1 MKQELTKRE
10 KLLIFSAALLV
21 LFYLAFQFGFLPLY
35 DRFTEGRAERERY
48 LEDKAAV
55 EANIANRSGITDSNE
70 GAHQQLDTIRQD
82 FPLLVPNE
90 EISTVLTNLCL
101 TNNLS
106 PSALNITRPADPARS
121 PQNDDQET
129 ATPLFTVVT
138 VTMNV
143 TGNYSSILGLIDDVD
158 KLPYILITKMN
169 YTENRGAETS
179 ETGSIA
185 MTFELT
191 YINP

>member
-10 KLLIFSAALLV
+10 KILIFSAALLV
-21 LFYLAFQFGFLPLY
+21 LFYLSFQFGFLPLY
-35 DRFTEGRAERERY
+35 DRYTEGQAERDRY

-55 EANIANRSGITDSNE
+55 EANIANRGSITDSNG

-101 TNNLS
+101 TNSLS
-106 PSALNITRPADPARS
+106 PSALNITRPSDPAPS
-121 PQNDDQET
+121 PQDDDQE
-129 ATPLFTVVT
+129 AAIPLFTVVT

-143 TGNYSSILGLIDDVD
+143 TGSYSSILGLIDDVD

-169 YTENRGAETS
+169 YTESRGAEPS
-179 ETGSIA
+179 DTGSIA
-185 MTFELT
+185 FTFELT